1 MGMLYMFRRSLRNN
15 SQYFGLA
22 ILRKKTIN
30 NIKQST
36 YLPSVRVNARR
47 NNCGAAPNSLE
58 VNHVFLLLLFP
69 HEMNKPI
76 PRGATVERKMEHS
89 KKNKTKNT
97 PSQRGFSKGMHFRC
111 LIELHENALFLDV
124 CTLNLWS
131 HPTRLR
137 ARLPGHILR

>member
-89 KKNKTKNT
+89 KKKQNKKHTFT
-97 PSQRGFSKGMHFRC
+97 TG
-111 LIELHENALFLDV
+111 V
-124 CTLNLWS
+124 
-131 HPTRLR
+131 
-137 ARLPGHILR
+137 